1 MKDENTT
8 NETIKFLGDQQKENK
23 SVSVIQC
30 SQFVIALYF
39 FPGL

>member
-1 MKDENTT
+1 MKDENTI

-30 SQFVIALYF
+30 SHVIALYF
-39 FPGL
+39 FAGL